1 MVKAVISIITII
13 LLSVNLTGCGGGG
26 GWHKNGVSRNNAK
39 SALAECKYQV
49 GGNKNLVSNCMR
61 SKGFR

>member
-1 MVKAVISIITII
+1 MVKASFSITAII
-13 LLSVNLTGCGGGG
+13 LLSLSVSGCGGG
-26 GWHKNGVSRNNAK
+26 GWHKNGVSRNDAN